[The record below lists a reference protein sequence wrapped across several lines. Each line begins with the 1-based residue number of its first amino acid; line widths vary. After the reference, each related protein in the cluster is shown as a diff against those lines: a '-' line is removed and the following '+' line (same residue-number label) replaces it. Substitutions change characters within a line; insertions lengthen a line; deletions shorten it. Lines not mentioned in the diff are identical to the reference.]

1 MKHPCHLPDPFSVTF
16 SLNSPLITY
25 FNKPE
30 RTTLKDVRHSSKVPT
45 GEFADTVIDSACVI
59 CYDKEADTMVLP
71 CGHTV
76 VCWTCYTLLEKSCE
90 YRTCVQCLQPVE
102 RAVLVLD

>member
-76 VCWTCYTLLEKSCE
+76 VCWTCWRSRVNTGRVCNACNPLSVRCSC
-90 YRTCVQCLQPVE
+90 
-102 RAVLVLD
+102 